1 MPYQSNLPIG
11 GAIPVTVLKP
21 GQGLSRELIYQV
33 IQSFKERDDVYSSD
47 FETNLVVQ
55 QVAGSV
61 LGSFNLSLDSEN
73 RQIMYV
79 DVSKSNYLPEGPC
92 FLAGDGFHEAWKLY
106 QDTTDSFFLPV
117 IAGEDNT

>member
-21 GQGLSRELIYQV
+21 GQGLSRESIYQV

-55 QVAGSV
+55 QVAGSG
-61 LGSFNLSLDSEN
+61 LGRFNLSLDWEN
-73 RQIMYV
+73 GQIMYV
-79 DVSKSNYLPEGPC
+79 DVSKSNHLPEGPY
-92 FLAGDGFHEAWKLY
+92 FLAGDGFHEAWKVY